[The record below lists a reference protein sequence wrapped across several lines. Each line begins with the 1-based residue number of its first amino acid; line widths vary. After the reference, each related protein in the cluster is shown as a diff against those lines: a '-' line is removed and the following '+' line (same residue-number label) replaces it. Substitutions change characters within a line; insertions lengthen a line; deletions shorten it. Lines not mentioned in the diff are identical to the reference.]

1 MKKVTS
7 TKKKEV
13 KPLFT
18 VDFTNV
24 HDLEEAKLRII
35 EAKGNAN
42 IPLSDEEKD
51 LIRIKI
57 AEDVLSFLYE
67 NTEAVIPFKVYAYRI
82 VHVLPKKKPN
92 IFVRFWNWLKYA
104 FTW

>member
-24 HDLEEAKLRII
+24 NDLEEAKLRII
-35 EAKGNAN
+35 EAKGEAN

-67 NTEAVIPFKVYAYRI
+67 KTEAVTPFKVYAYRI
-82 VHVLPKKKPN
+82 VHVMPKKKPN
-92 IFVRFWNWLKYA
+92 FFVRFWNCLKYA
-104 FTW
+104 FNW

>member
-24 HDLEEAKLRII
+24 NDLEEAKLRII
-35 EAKGNAN
+35 EAKGKAN
-42 IPLSDEEKD
+42 IPLSEEEKD
-51 LIRIKI
+51 IIRMKI
-57 AEDVLSFLYE
+57 TEDVLSYLYGNIE
-67 NTEAVIPFKVYAYRI
+67 ELTPFRVCAYR
-82 VHVLPKKKPN
+82 VVRVLPMKKPN

>member
-24 HDLEEAKLRII
+24 NDLEEAKLRII
-35 EAKGNAN
+35 EAKGKAN
-42 IPLSDEEKD
+42 IPLSEEEKD
-51 LIRIKI
+51 MIRIEI
-57 AEDVLSFLYE
+57 AEDVLSFLYGTIKE
-67 NTEAVIPFKVYAYRI
+67 LTPFKVYAYRI
-82 VHVLPKKKPN
+82 VEVPPMKKPN

-104 FTW
+104 FNW